1 LGLAAPT
8 VSVGLNVRCPFIS
21 EEEFAAMA
29 KSRFVAS
36 DGTKAI
42 FREPL
47 PNDAAQLME
56 FINEIIDE
64 PKSGLLMNK
73 PVTLKQE
80 RKWLKDRLK
89 EIADAETVM
98 LLVEVGGRVR
108 GSCSVNRRRWKE
120 SHKGNIGIALSR
132 EMRGKGVGEALMRK
146 TVELA
151 SKRMRGLEML
161 DLAAFRYNKRAL
173 ALYRKLGFVRV
184 GRIPDSV
191 KDGDV
196 YSDEEIMILRLREKR

>member
-1 LGLAAPT
+1 LD
-8 VSVGLNVRCPFIS
+8 VRWPFIS
-21 EEEFAAMA
+21 GEEFAAMA

-36 DGTKAI
+36 DGTKAV
-42 FREPL
+42 FREPR
-47 PNDAAQLME
+47 PDDAAQLME

-64 PKSGLLMNK
+64 PMSGLLMNK
-73 PVTLKQE
+73 PVTLTQE

-89 EIADAETVM
+89 EMADAETVM
-98 LLVEVGGRVR
+98 LFVEVGGRVR

-146 TVELA
+146 TMELA
-151 SKRMRGLEML
+151 AKRMRGLEML

-173 ALYRKLGFVRV
+173 ALYKKLGFVRV

-196 YSDEEIMILRLREKR
+196 YSDEEIMVLRLREKR